1 MFGFHVFCS
10 FWSIK
15 EETLK
20 HPVSKKY
27 IKRTSYLKIAI
38 ARYVQ
43 RDDATPSKY
52 KHGMVQ
58 LLNSKMQ
65 QQQIEWRRVKVLEL
79 SSQGY
84 SQIEIATNL
93 QMDKSIISRDLAY
106 LRQQAQDNLK
116 MHIQDKL
123 PEEYQNCMVGI
134 NQVLKICWD
143 IVNKSRNVDNN
154 SGQTVTM
161 TDNKT
166 VLQALALINDCNKY
180 KMDLTT
186 NGVVITDA
194 IKFVQT
200 NKGKLTTITNK
211 ERNGNKDSKE
221 PDINDDQVKDKQ
233 EEETTNQVF

>member
-1 MFGFHVFCS
+1 M
-10 FWSIK
+10 
-15 EETLK
+15 
-20 HPVSKKY
+20 
-27 IKRTSYLKIAI
+27 
-38 ARYVQ
+38 
-43 RDDATPSKY
+43 
-52 KHGMVQ
+52 
-58 LLNSKMQ
+58 
-65 QQQIEWRRVKVLEL
+65 LEL

-123 PEEYQNCMVGI
+123 PEEYQKCIVGI

-154 SGQTVTM
+154 SGQTFTI

-194 IKFVQT
+194 IRFVQT
-200 NKGKLTTITNK
+200 NKETLAMSITEDNGK
-211 ERNGNKDSKE
+211 ESKE
-221 PDINDDQVKDKQ
+221 PDYDEDKVQLEEKQ
-233 EEETTNQVF
+233 EEQTGEPKEETTNQVF

>member
-1 MFGFHVFCS
+1 
-10 FWSIK
+10 
-15 EETLK
+15 
-20 HPVSKKY
+20 
-27 IKRTSYLKIAI
+27 
-38 ARYVQ
+38 
-43 RDDATPSKY
+43 
-52 KHGMVQ
+52 
-58 LLNSKMQ
+58 
-65 QQQIEWRRVKVLEL
+65 
-79 SSQGY
+79 
-84 SQIEIATNL
+84 
-93 QMDKSIISRDLAY
+93 MDKSIISRDVAY

-123 PEEYQNCMVGI
+123 PEEYQKCMVGI

-194 IKFVQT
+194 ITFVQT

-233 EEETTNQVF
+233 EEETKEEETTNQVF